1 MFDEV
6 VEWEERASAD
16 VDASLRLL
24 ADEEREA
31 RRLANEA
38 TRRLGALGV
47 LRREQGDELT
57 KIEKESARRR
67 RASVVAALAFDREL
81 LAGRCRGV
89 GPLQLEV
96 PAGVGVLVSAQPPAG
111 PTQALLVVLPAP
123 YSVYEEGTHRPEDL
137 ATWLSYRAV
146 SAVHEL
152 LVSVGA
158 VDATVRFASLHE
170 SLAIQ
175 VWLGEAPGGG
185 DLREPVMEHLGTA
198 FEAAPELHSA
208 GLEVYAVWIAPDLL
222 AEGAA

>member
-67 RASVVAALAFDREL
+67 RASVVAAFGCTLGIVPHMAAAILGLAALLHTSALAFETL
-81 LAGRCRGV
+81 K
-89 GPLQLEV
+89 
-96 PAGVGVLVSAQPPAG
+96 
-111 PTQALLVVLPAP
+111 
-123 YSVYEEGTHRPEDL
+123 
-137 ATWLSYRAV
+137 
-146 SAVHEL
+146 
-152 LVSVGA
+152 
-158 VDATVRFASLHE
+158 
-170 SLAIQ
+170 
-175 VWLGEAPGGG
+175 WLGVAYLLYMAWSA
-185 DLREPVMEHLGTA
+185 LREQ
-198 FEAAPELHSA
+198 
-208 GLEVYAVWIAPDLL
+208 
-222 AEGAA
+222 GALRVEIGRAHV